1 MNTTSVGNTFSV
13 GRAYENETLKVSA
26 TNHLDDINDLRRA
39 AAERYAATIGKIG
52 EAEAFQ
58 LAMDLSKQ
66 YEIAMQ
72 AYAAIGLTDLGIHN
86 VKSYANAKVGA

>member
-1 MNTTSVGNTFSV
+1 MNIVFTAMQEQATT
-13 GRAYENETLKVSA
+13 
-26 TNHLDDINDLRRA
+26 HLNNIYDLFRA
-39 AAERYAATIGKIG
+39 AAERHAATIGKIG
-52 EAEAFQ
+52 EAEAFE

-66 YEIAMQ
+66 YETAMQ